1 MQFVDGAA
9 NLDKTDMTMTRIEM
23 TEHTPQPIETS
34 LINNADKQS
43 TEMASLIDTN
53 QHQGDMVMNPI
64 VSNDYKLKMDDMTSI
79 EMNEHKQKT
88 SNMPTVG
95 GGEYESELK
104 DVRIIE
110 NLEKANPKMTELH
123 INDEHNSEFSDVRL
137 NEPLPSAEMKMPT
150 VDGDDVELKMK
161 MPKVDSVT
169 ERADMKMQGLNKP
182 QKLEDME
189 MNPIEMNLETPSYD
203 MDSIQGSD
211 IKDGLLNSKK
221 NINTKLIENE
231 KHEMGKMNELIEN
244 EKTVLDIKDSKLP
257 NPKEGINTNGK
268 IEAKLIENDSREN
281 MVMQPI
287 DSEAQS
293 KKSVN
298 KESLKSAQI
307 NVDAAKKLAE
317 RIDLLTQLD
326 TDSLKTASIEQ
337 MNNLIGILQTTINE
351 AKREMRMYRITDSTE
366 MSVENREGKT
376 IQMPVIDQ
384 GERNTFMN
392 RDKRIYVPEGTFERA
407 ERAARATRE
416 RNLEQNRLN
425 RN

>member
-1 MQFVDGAA
+1 
-9 NLDKTDMTMTRIEM
+9 
-23 TEHTPQPIETS
+23 
-34 LINNADKQS
+34 
-43 TEMASLIDTN
+43 
-53 QHQGDMVMNPI
+53 
-64 VSNDYKLKMDDMTSI
+64 
-79 EMNEHKQKT
+79 
-88 SNMPTVG
+88 
-95 GGEYESELK
+95 
-104 DVRIIE
+104 
-110 NLEKANPKMTELH
+110 
-123 INDEHNSEFSDVRL
+123 
-137 NEPLPSAEMKMPT
+137 
-150 VDGDDVELKMK
+150 
-161 MPKVDSVT
+161 
-169 ERADMKMQGLNKP
+169 
-182 QKLEDME
+182 
-189 MNPIEMNLETPSYD
+189 MNLETPSYD
-203 MDSIQGSD
+203 MNSIQGSD
-211 IKDGLLNSKK
+211 IKDGLLNSKQ

-293 KKSVN
+293 KKTVN
-298 KESLKSAQI
+298 KESLKNAQI

-351 AKREMRMYRITDSTE
+351 AKREMRMYRINDTTE